1 MLLLIESDSHDAT
14 LEHEEQTVGR
24 NRLIITSSAIRV
36 SRGLA
41 GMNCMTV
48 CEAVRAALQSSWVF
62 VNRMTFS
69 QVTQASTM
77 CDIHSSDVIG
87 SPILGRVDMKGCVTR
102 ASAC

>member
-1 MLLLIESDSHDAT
+1 MLLLIESDSHDTT
-14 LEHEEQTVGR
+14 LEHEKQTVGK

-41 GMNCMTV
+41 GINGMII

-62 VNRMTFS
+62 VNRITFS

-77 CDIHSSDVIG
+77 YDFYSSDVIG
-87 SPILGRVDMKGCVTR
+87 SGGRLRRIV
-102 ASAC
+102 A